1 MPYKSGKLKDELTTA
16 EIRKLVRAHNA
27 VIKKNLIIKIPA
39 GSTRDKIIKIINDKG
54 FDIRHAQK
62 RIEPLDN
69 VSAYDYISL
78 DMVEK
83 ILKKPEKTELQKQ
96 KTAEAKQARE
106 QKKKKEEREIRKKAV
121 QEEKARAKPKAK
133 PKTKTAT
140 IETQTEKPKPKK
152 EPKKQPLAIADKP
165 KGKGGRPKGAK
176 TILNFSK
183 LKAKDIDALFK
194 QLGLGRGTMKDARAD
209 LKGLINSKESDF
221 QNLKKEYI
229 FGDKETGKDLENHD
243 EIKTAYEKL
252 PGIVKKSQY
261 TFVFSKRIKGGR
273 THIGYELRENRK
285 SRQEMLD
292 ILNKFKPEDVPEKT
306 FKIEAFERRQR
317 LNKLSEEIGR
327 PVNPFKVLGIKASE
341 ETPEL
346 VKKRC
351 RELRL
356 KEHPDKGGDPEKF
369 DLIQNACRI
378 LLETQTLKKKK

>member
-133 PKTKTAT
+133 PKAKTAT

-152 EPKKQPLAIADKP
+152 EPKKEEP
-165 KGKGGRPKGAK
+165 K
-176 TILNFSK
+176 T
-183 LKAKDIDALFK
+183 K
-194 QLGLGRGTMKDARAD
+194 QLRQK
-209 LKGLINSKESDF
+209 KKIKEMQELEEEVNESIPPPKKTVVN
-221 QNLKKEYI
+221 QPVSNLTK
-229 FGDKETGKDLENHD
+229 KDLEDAQFEAIN
-243 EIKTAYEKL
+243 KYETLRKARKEEKRKKQAIEKSKQDLVDKL
-252 PGIVKKSQY
+252 KP
-261 TFVFSKRIKGGR
+261 T
-273 THIGYELRENRK
+273 GYRYRDGSNRW
-285 SRQEMLD
+285 D
-292 ILNKFKPEDVPEKT
+292 
-306 FKIEAFERRQR
+306 
-317 LNKLSEEIGR
+317 
-327 PVNPFKVLGIKASE
+327 
-341 ETPEL
+341 
-346 VKKRC
+346 
-351 RELRL
+351 
-356 KEHPDKGGDPEKF
+356 
-369 DLIQNACRI
+369 ACY
-378 LLETQTLKKKK
+378 